1 MLNFV
6 SENGKIVV
14 LTNSC
19 IVVRPT
25 TNHTLRPSKAE
36 RPQTVQLFVSAN
48 ASLGG
53 VFLCPNAYALA
64 VGRGKTSLP
73 GKIAT
78 SVSAEHRGQ
87 VDAKTKVLATV
98 SHRTSDLMPRKGLP
112 HQTPVRVGE
121 RAKSP
126 RRNAPFMVRAV
137 KPGTRLLPRLHQG
150 GKGYTCH

>member
-78 SVSAEHRGQ
+78 STKKLPEPTFDRDKQAITHIEQGFLPIPERKSGAFGPRYRPPDTADGSSRQ
-87 VDAKTKVLATV
+87 DIANKTQ
-98 SHRTSDLMPRKGLP
+98 SGLFKP
-112 HQTPVRVGE
+112 N
-121 RAKSP
+121 SS
-126 RRNAPFMVRAV
+126 RRNA
-137 KPGTRLLPRLHQG
+137 
-150 GKGYTCH
+150 